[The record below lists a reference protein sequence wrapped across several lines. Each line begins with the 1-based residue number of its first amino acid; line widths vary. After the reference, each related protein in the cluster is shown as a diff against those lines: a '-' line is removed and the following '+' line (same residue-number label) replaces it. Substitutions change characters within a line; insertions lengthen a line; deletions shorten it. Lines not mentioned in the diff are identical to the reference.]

1 MSFVRCRAC
10 AISEESMPITD
21 ILTRLFT
28 VNSIYNLDRKNNCI
42 TTNFINYAVF
52 FLFLLYYI
60 ASSTLLIITDSSY
73 ILLVKIYLEI

>member
-28 VNSIYNLDRKNNCI
+28 VNSIYNLDTKNNCI
-42 TTNFINYAVF
+42 TTDFINYAF
-52 FLFLLYYI
+52 FFFSFLYYI
-60 ASSTLLIITDSSY
+60 ASSILLIITNSSY
-73 ILLVKIYLEI
+73 ILLAKIYLES